1 MTAATSLD
9 QSLLYPSPLKEFWQA
24 FSHNKGAVCG
34 LGFMLLMVFCALFS
48 SRIVV
53 AMAAGGVAMSTMGS
67 LMSGD
72 VLSAGRQ
79 ETAVSEERTRTGR
92 SFFISTPLGFG

>member
-34 LGFMLLMVFCALFS
+34 LGFMLLMVFCALFAPGSRRTIPAS
-48 SRIVV
+48 STATSCSPRRSGWMVV
-53 AMAAGGVAMSTMGS
+53 
-67 LMSGD
+67 SGASC
-72 VLSAGRQ
+72 SAP
-79 ETAVSEERTRTGR
+79 TSWAVTCSRG
-92 SFFISTPLGFG
+92 